1 MRLLFD
7 RRRFDSRRLG
17 GRSFDRRW
25 FGGWQPLVEYRRFQR
40 ERITGRRRFVVSALG
55 RQRDRRCIGRFGGR
69 RLRWREA
76 IVYDHGEWLVVDRRG
91 WLGRRQLGRDRRA
104 GLDGLRLLREGLRL
118 RRGADDRLHNAG
130 FPGEHECRHGSG
142 TASGGAR

>member
-1 MRLLFD
+1 L
-7 RRRFDSRRLG
+7 
-17 GRSFDRRW
+17 W
-25 FGGWQPLVEYRRFQR
+25 H
-40 ERITGRRRFVVSALG
+40 RIAGRRRFVMSALG
-55 RQRDRRCIGRFGGR
+55 RQRDGRRGGRFGGR
-69 RLRWREA
+69 GLRWREA

-142 TASGGAR
+142 TAAGSARQLELEWARHLGGRGRGGLDQRSRLCRRLD